1 MKKQKAI
8 IFDIDGTVVD
18 SPTQK
23 LPSPRTASAFT
34 KASHSYFICA
44 ATGRPWTFA
53 KDIIQKLTHDPCIVA
68 GGTQIRSFQ
77 GDILWESDL
86 PKEALDHILKVIRS
100 YPDHSLLFNDYEES
114 AYLEDK
120 HVKVDSI
127 DWSKPMYFLE
137 LIFVPEDIALK
148 LKTMFDEIDGIACTM
163 VVAQREGMKDLHITN
178 EFATKEHAITELL
191 KIIQIDVDQTI
202 GVGDGHNDLHLF
214 AGVKTKIAMGNAVP
228 ELKEAAD
235 VVIGSVKDDGLAK
248 YLEGIN

>member
-34 KASHSYFICA
+34 KASQSYFICA

-68 GGTQIRSFQ
+68 GGTQIRSYQ
-77 GDILWESDL
+77 GDILWECVL
-86 PKEALDHILKVIRS
+86 PEEALDHSLKVTRS

-148 LKTMFDEIDGIACTM
+148 LKAMFDEIDGIACTM